1 MKGAVRGPAGGGGPP
16 ASGSLRPGQPE
27 RFTLALNG
35 AGGGMKAAMAL
46 ARARR
51 SRPRRGEHE
60 RSESVETSRMKIVYA
75 ACERGGRPCLSRIGV
90 AFIDADGVLNVKLEA
105 LPVSGE
111 LRIVDYAP
119 ARGALGATAARA
131 SQREPNARA

>member
-1 MKGAVRGPAGGGGPP
+1 M
-16 ASGSLRPGQPE
+16 E
-27 RFTLALNG
+27 
-35 AGGGMKAAMAL
+35 AAMAV
-46 ARARR
+46 ARARP
-51 SRPRRGEHE
+51 SRPRRNEHE

-119 ARGALGATAARA
+119 AEGALGTAAARA
-131 SQREPNARA
+131 SQREPNVRA

>member
-1 MKGAVRGPAGGGGPP
+1 
-16 ASGSLRPGQPE
+16 
-27 RFTLALNG
+27 
-35 AGGGMKAAMAL
+35 MAL
-46 ARARR
+46 ARARPT
-51 SRPRRGEHE
+51 RPTRDEHE

-90 AFIDADGVLNVKLEA
+90 AFIDTDGVLNVKLEA

-119 ARGALGATAARA
+119 AGGALGTAAARA
-131 SQREPNARA
+131 SQREPSVRA